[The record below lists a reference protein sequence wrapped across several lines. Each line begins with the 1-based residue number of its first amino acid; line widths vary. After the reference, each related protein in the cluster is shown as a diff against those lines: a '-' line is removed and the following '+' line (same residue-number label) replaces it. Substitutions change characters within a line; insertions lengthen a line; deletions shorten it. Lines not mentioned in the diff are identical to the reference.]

1 MQPFEPQ
8 QLPIEDVQWNSLIPL
23 IGKATRSLAY
33 YDGILYGLTNPDILL
48 SPLTTQEAVLSSKI
62 EGTLATLGEVLKFE
76 AGAAPIEES
85 RVQDIEEIMNYRRA
99 MRRAEEELKTRPFS
113 LNMLKELHA
122 LLLDGV
128 RGKFKVRG
136 QFRVTQNWIGIP
148 GTPLEEAHFIPPDP
162 AMMIEPLYSWEKYYH
177 FDRPDPLVQLA
188 IIHAQFELI
197 HPFLD
202 GNGRLGRM
210 IIPLF
215 LFERKLI
222 SSPVFYI
229 SAYLES
235 HREEYV
241 ACLRS
246 LNEKTSAAW
255 TRWIGFF
262 LTAMDEQSRDN
273 TKKARAI
280 IDLYNRLKGMIIDL
294 THSQYAVPLLD
305 CLFDQ
310 PVFTSSRFAHCP
322 GMPSKPMVMAMLGR
336 LKGAGILKV
345 VSEGSG
351 RRPQILALSELIITP
366 AIRHMNF
373 VTRHRKL
380 FDA

>member
-8 QLPIEDVQWNSLIPL
+8 QLPIEDVQWSSLIPL

-113 LNMLKELHA
+113 LNILKELHA
-122 LLLDGV
+122 VLLDGV
-128 RGKFKVRG
+128 RGKFKARG

-148 GTPLEEAHFIPPDP
+148 GTPIEEAHFVPPDP
-162 AMMIEPLYSWEKYYH
+162 SMMIEPLYSWEKYYH

-229 SAYLES
+229 SAYLEN

-262 LTAMDEQSRDN
+262 LSAMDEQSRDN
-273 TKKARAI
+273 TRKARAI

-310 PVFTSSRFAHCP
+310 PVFTSSRFANCP

-351 RRPQILALSELIITP
+351 RRPQILALAELINICEGSD
-366 AIRHMNF
+366 
-373 VTRHRKL
+373 VL
-380 FDA
+380 

>member
-8 QLPIEDVQWNSLIPL
+8 RLPIGDIQWDSLIPL
-23 IGKATRSLAY
+23 IGSANRSLAY
-33 YDGILYGLTNPDILL
+33 YDGILYGLVNPDVLL

-62 EGTLATLGEVLKFE
+62 EGTQATLGEVLKFE
-76 AGAAPIEES
+76 AGAAPAEES

-113 LNMLKELHA
+113 LNLLKALHSV
-122 LLLDGV
+122 LLNGV
-128 RGKFKVRG
+128 RGKFKARG
-136 QFRVTQNWIGIP
+136 QFRTTQNWIGTP
-148 GTPLEEAHFIPPDP
+148 GTPIEAAQFVPP
-162 AMMIEPLYSWEKYYH
+162 EPQNIKLHLYNWEKYYH

-210 IIPLF
+210 IVPLF

-235 HREEYV
+235 HREEY
-241 ACLRS
+241 AAGLRALS
-246 LNEKTSAAW
+246 KKTPAAW
-255 TRWIGFF
+255 TQWIGFF
-262 LTAMDEQSRDN
+262 LGAMDEQSREN
-273 TKKARAI
+273 ARKARTI
-280 IDLYNRLKGMIIDL
+280 IDLYSHLKGRIIDL

-305 CLFDQ
+305 CLFEQ
-310 PVFTSSRFAHCP
+310 PVFTSSLLDDRS
-322 GMPSKPMVMAMLGR
+322 GMPGKPMIMNMLGR
-336 LKGAGILKV
+336 LKKAGVLKV
-345 VSEGSG
+345 VREGSG
-351 RRPQILALSELIITP
+351 RRPQILALAELINVCEGSDVI
-366 AIRHMNF
+366 
-373 VTRHRKL
+373 
-380 FDA
+380 

>member
-8 QLPIEDVQWNSLIPL
+8 QLPIDDIQWDSLIPL
-23 IGKATRSLAY
+23 IGKANRSLAY
-33 YDGILYGLTNPDILL
+33 YDGILYGLANPDILL

-62 EGTLATLGEVLKFE
+62 EGTQATLGEVLKFE
-76 AGAAPIEES
+76 AGEAPVEES
-85 RVQDIEEIMNYRRA
+85 RVRDIEEIMNYRRA

-113 LNMLKELHA
+113 LNLLKELHA
-122 LLLDGV
+122 VLLDGV
-128 RGKFKVRG
+128 RGKFKARG
-136 QFRVTQNWIGIP
+136 QFRTTQNWIGIP
-148 GTPLEEAHFIPPDP
+148 GTPIEEAQFVPPDP
-162 AMMIEPLYSWEKYYH
+162 ANMTHHLYDWEKYYH

-210 IIPLF
+210 IVPLF

-241 ACLRS
+241 VGLQALS
-246 LNEKTSAAW
+246 EKTPTAW

-262 LTAMDEQSRDN
+262 LSAMDEQSREN
-273 TKKARAI
+273 AKKAQAI
-280 IDLYNRLKGMIIDL
+280 IDLYNRMKSRIIDL

-310 PVFTSSRFAHCP
+310 PVFTSSLFDEKL
-322 GMPSKPMVMAMLGR
+322 GMPSKPMVMNMLGR
-336 LKGAGILKV
+336 LKSAGILKV
-345 VSEGSG
+345 VREGSG
-351 RRPQILALSELIITP
+351 RRPQILALAELINVCEGSDVI
-366 AIRHMNF
+366 
-373 VTRHRKL
+373 
-380 FDA
+380 